1 MILIMAGINKYK
13 LIAKIIIGFLA
24 LWALIVPILSVFGI
38 TIVFPLRISES
49 GEIPYYRLLGVRTAV
64 CFTFVFFAVRFLF
77 VEYSKFYPIK
87 FLDIFLKILFISNLL
102 VWTAHGAEIGEYVL
116 LIVFLPL
123 LIITHIISGE
133 KYRKYFG

>member
-1 MILIMAGINKYK
+1 MAKIYKFK

-24 LWALIVPILSVFGI
+24 LWALIVPILQVFGT

-77 VEYSKFYPIK
+77 IEYSKFYPIK

-102 VWTAHGAEIGEYVL
+102 VWFAHGVEIGEYVL
-116 LIVFLPL
+116 LIAFVPL

-133 KYRKYFG
+133 KFRKYFK

>member
-1 MILIMAGINKYK
+1 MAENNKYK

-24 LWALIVPILSVFGI
+24 LWALIVPLLQVFGT

-64 CFTFVFFAVRFLF
+64 CFTFVYFAVRFLF
-77 VEYSKFYPIK
+77 LEYSKFYPIK

-102 VWTAHGAEIGEYVL
+102 VWFAHGAKIGEYVL
-116 LIVFLPL
+116 LIIFLPL

-133 KYRKYFG
+133 KFRKYFK

>member
-1 MILIMAGINKYK
+1 MAEINKYK

-24 LWALIVPILSVFGI
+24 LWALIVPILQVFGT

-77 VEYSKFYPIK
+77 IEYSKFYPIK

-102 VWTAHGAEIGEYVL
+102 VWFAHGAEIGEYVL

>member
-1 MILIMAGINKYK
+1 MAKNNQYK

-24 LWALIVPILSVFGI
+24 SWALIVPLLQVFGT

-64 CFTFVFFAVRFLF
+64 CFTFVYFAVRFLF
-77 VEYSKFYPIK
+77 LEYSKFYPIK

-102 VWTAHGAEIGEYVL
+102 VWSAHGVEIGEYVL
-116 LIVFLPL
+116 LIVVFPI
-123 LIITHIISGE
+123 LIITHIISG
-133 KYRKYFG
+133 KKFRKYFK

>member
-1 MILIMAGINKYK
+1 MAENNKYK
-13 LIAKIIIGFLA
+13 LIAKIIIGFLG
-24 LWALIVPILSVFGI
+24 LWALIVPLLQVFGT
-38 TIVFPLRISES
+38 TIVFPFRISES

-102 VWTAHGAEIGEYVL
+102 VWFAHGAEIGEYVL
-116 LIVFLPL
+116 LIVFLPI

-133 KYRKYFG
+133 KFRKYFK

>member
-1 MILIMAGINKYK
+1 MAENNKYK

-24 LWALIVPILSVFGI
+24 LWALIVPLLQVFGT

-64 CFTFVFFAVRFLF
+64 CFTFVYFAVRFLF
-77 VEYSKFYPIK
+77 LEYSKFYPIK

-102 VWTAHGAEIGEYVL
+102 VWSSHGAEIGEYVL

-133 KYRKYFG
+133 KFRKYFK

>member
-1 MILIMAGINKYK
+1 MAENNKYN
-13 LIAKIIIGFLA
+13 LTAKIIIGFLA
-24 LWALIVPILSVFGI
+24 LWALIVPILQVFGT
-38 TIVFPLRISES
+38 TIVFPIRISES

-64 CFTFVFFAVRFLF
+64 CFTFVFFAVRYLF

-133 KYRKYFG
+133 KFRKYFK

>member
-1 MILIMAGINKYK
+1 MILLMANNKYK

-64 CFTFVFFAVRFLF
+64 CFTFVYFAVRFLF
-77 VEYSKFYPIK
+77 IEYSKFYPIK
-87 FLDIFLKILFISNLL
+87 FLDIFLKILFLSSLFVFL
-102 VWTAHGAEIGEYVL
+102 ASDVEIGEYVL

-133 KYRKYFG
+133 KFRKYFK

>member
-1 MILIMAGINKYK
+1 M
-13 LIAKIIIGFLA
+13 
-24 LWALIVPILSVFGI
+24 VPLLQVFGS

-64 CFTFVFFAVRFLF
+64 CFTFVYFAVRFLF
-77 VEYSKFYPIK
+77 LEYSKFYPIK

-102 VWTAHGAEIGEYVL
+102 VWSAHGAEIGEYIL

-123 LIITHIISGE
+123 LIIMHIISGE
-133 KYRKYFG
+133 KFRKYFK

>member
-1 MILIMAGINKYK
+1 MAKNNQYK

-24 LWALIVPILSVFGI
+24 LWALIVPILQVFGT
-38 TIVFPLRISES
+38 TIVFPLRMSES

-64 CFTFVFFAVRFLF
+64 CFTFVYFAVRFLF
-77 VEYSKFYPIK
+77 IEYSKFYPIQ

-102 VWTAHGAEIGEYVL
+102 VWFAHGAEIGEYVL

>member
-1 MILIMAGINKYK
+1 MKNGPPLVIVWEVILK
-13 LIAKIIIGFLA
+13 LLFL
-24 LWALIVPILSVFGI
+24 
-38 TIVFPLRISES
+38 
-49 GEIPYYRLLGVRTAV
+49 
-64 CFTFVFFAVRFLF
+64 
-77 VEYSKFYPIK
+77 
-87 FLDIFLKILFISNLL
+87 ILFISNLL

>member
-1 MILIMAGINKYK
+1 MAENNKYK

-64 CFTFVFFAVRFLF
+64 CFTFVYFAVSFLF
-77 VEYSKFYPIK
+77 IEYSKFYPIK
-87 FLDIFLKILFISNLL
+87 FLDIFLKILFLSNLFVFL
-102 VWTAHGAEIGEYVL
+102 AHGVEIGEYVL
-116 LIVFLPL
+116 LIVVFPI
-123 LIITHIISGE
+123 LIITHIISG
-133 KYRKYFG
+133 KNFRKYFK

>member
-1 MILIMAGINKYK
+1 MAKNNQYK
-13 LIAKIIIGFLA
+13 LITKIIIGFLA
-24 LWALIVPILSVFGI
+24 LWAFLVPILQVFGT

-49 GEIPYYRLLGVRTAV
+49 GEIPYYRLLGGRTAV

-77 VEYSKFYPIK
+77 IEYSKFYPIK

-102 VWTAHGAEIGEYVL
+102 VWTDHGAEIGEYVL
-116 LIVFLPL
+116 IIVFLPL
-123 LIITHIISGE
+123 IIITHIISGE

>member
-1 MILIMAGINKYK
+1 MAEINKYK

-24 LWALIVPILSVFGI
+24 LWALIVPILQVLGT

-64 CFTFVFFAVRFLF
+64 CFTFVYFAVRFLF
-77 VEYSKFYPIK
+77 IEYSKFYPIK

-102 VWTAHGAEIGEYVL
+102 VWFAHGAEIGEYVL

-133 KYRKYFG
+133 KFRKYFG

>member
-1 MILIMAGINKYK
+1 MAEINKYK

-24 LWALIVPILSVFGI
+24 LWALIVPILQVFGT

-64 CFTFVFFAVRFLF
+64 CFTFVYFAVRFLF
-77 VEYSKFYPIK
+77 IEYSKFYPIK

-102 VWTAHGAEIGEYVL
+102 VWFAHGAEIGEYVL

-133 KYRKYFG
+133 KFRKYFG

>member
-1 MILIMAGINKYK
+1 MAEINKYK

-24 LWALIVPILSVFGI
+24 LWALIVPILQVFGT
-38 TIVFPLRISES
+38 TIVFPLRISDS

-64 CFTFVFFAVRFLF
+64 CFTFVYFAVRFLF
-77 VEYSKFYPIK
+77 IEYSKFYPIK

-102 VWTAHGAEIGEYVL
+102 VWFAHGAEIGEYVL

-123 LIITHIISGE
+123 LITTHIISGE
-133 KYRKYFG
+133 KFRKYFG

>member
-1 MILIMAGINKYK
+1 ML
-13 LIAKIIIGFLA
+13 FL
-24 LWALIVPILSVFGI
+24 PILQVFGT

-77 VEYSKFYPIK
+77 IEYSKFYPIK

-102 VWTAHGAEIGEYVL
+102 VWSTHGAEIDEYIL
-116 LIVFLPL
+116 LIIFIPL

-133 KYRKYFG
+133 KFRKYFS

>member
-1 MILIMAGINKYK
+1 MAENNKYN

-24 LWALIVPILSVFGI
+24 LWALIVPLLQVFGT

-64 CFTFVFFAVRFLF
+64 CFTFVYFAVRFLF
-77 VEYSKFYPIK
+77 LEYSKFYPIK
-87 FLDIFLKILFISNLL
+87 FLDIFLKLLFISNLL
-102 VWTAHGAEIGEYVL
+102 VWFAHGAEIGEYVL

-133 KYRKYFG
+133 KFRKYFK

>member
-1 MILIMAGINKYK
+1 MAKNNKYK

-24 LWALIVPILSVFGI
+24 LWALIVPILQVFGT

-77 VEYSKFYPIK
+77 IEYSKFYPIK

-102 VWTAHGAEIGEYVL
+102 VWSTHGAEIDEYIL
-116 LIVFLPL
+116 LIIFIPL

-133 KYRKYFG
+133 KFRKYFS

>member
-1 MILIMAGINKYK
+1 MAKNNQYK

-24 LWALIVPILSVFGI
+24 LWAFLVPILQVFGT

-77 VEYSKFYPIK
+77 IEYSKFYPIQ
-87 FLDIFLKILFISNLL
+87 FLDIFLKSLTLSSLL
-102 VWTAHGAEIGEYVL
+102 VYLNVGVELKEYILV
-116 LIVFLPL
+116 IFFLTCSV
-123 LIITHIISGE
+123 ITHITSG
-133 KYRKYFG
+133 KKFRKYFN

>member
-1 MILIMAGINKYK
+1 MAENNKYK

-24 LWALIVPILSVFGI
+24 LWALIVPILSVLGT

-64 CFTFVFFAVRFLF
+64 CFTFVYFAVRFLF
-77 VEYSKFYPIK
+77 IEYSKFYPIK

-102 VWTAHGAEIGEYVL
+102 VWFAHGAEIGEYVL

-133 KYRKYFG
+133 KFRKYFK

>member
-1 MILIMAGINKYK
+1 MAEINKYK

-24 LWALIVPILSVFGI
+24 LWALIVPILQVFGT

-64 CFTFVFFAVRFLF
+64 CFTFVYFAVRFLF
-77 VEYSKFYPIK
+77 IEYSKFYPIK

-102 VWTAHGAEIGEYVL
+102 VWFAHGVEIGEYVL
-116 LIVFLPL
+116 FIVFLPL
-123 LIITHIISGE
+123 LVITHIISGE
-133 KYRKYFG
+133 KFRKYFG

>member
-1 MILIMAGINKYK
+1 MAEINKYK

-24 LWALIVPILSVFGI
+24 LWALIVPILQVFGT

-77 VEYSKFYPIK
+77 IEYSKFYPIK

-102 VWTAHGAEIGEYVL
+102 VWFAHGAEIGEYVL

-133 KYRKYFG
+133 KFRKYFG